1 MNEGA
6 PGLEY
11 EATLRGILSAHDWEA
26 LREFSREHNAI
37 PDDVYAKERDFWEVM
52 LHKLICNR
60 IDLLGLHDGS
70 RAWLKERGYTTDL
83 GGY

>member
-1 MNEGA
+1 MNESG

-11 EATLRGILSAHDWEA
+11 EAELRTILSAHDWER
-26 LREFSREHNAI
+26 LRDFSREHNAI
-37 PDDVYAKERDFWEVM
+37 PDDVYDRDRHFWEVM

-60 IDLLGLHDGS
+60 IDLLGLHDES
-70 RAWLKERGYTTDL
+70 RAWLAERDYTTDL

>member
-37 PDDVYAKERDFWEVM
+37 PDDVYA
-52 LHKLICNR
+52 
-60 IDLLGLHDGS
+60 
-70 RAWLKERGYTTDL
+70 
-83 GGY
+83 